1 MKLGVIVPYRKR
13 PTHLRKFQE
22 SIKEYLKDY
31 DYELI
36 IVEQADD
43 LPFNRGKLLN
53 IGFKLAL
60 RKQCDYVVFH
70 DVDMLPIDVDY
81 SYSEVPTHLATN
93 FTNDDREIF
102 KTYFGGVTLF
112 PIELFKRING
122 YSNEYWGWGFE
133 DDDLLLRCTE
143 QKVFTDFELYEVS
156 KESTSGLYLHGE
168 ESYIEST
175 NNIKLNQDFTIH
187 ITFRPDEI
195 IPEYDR
201 AFDEYCV
208 FSIPGWDTTISYNSF
223 NRYKFEC
230 WDIGKEC
237 HQITSDY
244 DYPKLTRITVTYDKS
259 NRLLTMY
266 QDGKEVGNKIVSR
279 KLLDT
284 KKEKFY
290 IGIADLRDD
299 DRKSFRGFVSDFAY
313 WNKALQKNEIQ
324 ELTETF
330 GLSYMTDTG
339 QYSSSEN
346 LKIYYDFKHIQLNQP
361 YQYEEGEIVDM
372 VNPRLSKCYS
382 QTYNCIPKPLNE
394 LEQKRISIPA
404 RRNSTFEMIEHKP
417 EGYLEGGW
425 KSESTRLNQIRFY
438 NQVINNESNLTTD
451 GLSTLKYT
459 KVSSTS
465 QGKYSF
471 ISVKL

>member
-13 PTHLRKFQE
+13 PGHLRKFRE
-22 SIKEYLKDY
+22 SIKSYLKDY

-70 DVDMLPIDVDY
+70 DVDMLPVDVDY
-81 SYSEVPTHLATN
+81 SFSEVPTHLATN

-143 QKVFTDFELYEVS
+143 QKVFTDFELYDVS
-156 KESTSGLYLHGE
+156 KESTSGLYLHGD
-168 ESYIEST
+168 ESYIESK

-244 DYPKLTRITVTYDKS
+244 DYPKLTRITITYRSGD
-259 NRLLTMY
+259 RLLTMY
-266 QDGKEVGNKIVSR
+266 QDGEEIGHRRMTRRI
-279 KLLDT
+279 LDT
-284 KKEKFY
+284 EEDKFY
-290 IGIADLRDD
+290 IGVASIEREDD
-299 DRKSFRGFVSDFAY
+299 KKSFRGYVSDFAY
-313 WNKALQKNEIQ
+313 WETCLEKNEVREIN
-324 ELTETF
+324 ENSGMSFL
-330 GLSYMTDTG
+330 YDNN
-339 QYSSSEN
+339 QYGSSN
-346 LKIYYDFKHIQLNQP
+346 RLKLYYDFKHSTFNNS
-361 YQYEEGEIVDM
+361 YDYGKGSVVDL
-372 VNPRLSKCYS
+372 VHPRHYGNI
-382 QTYNCIPKPLNE
+382 YNCIPKNHKE
-394 LEQKRISIPA
+394 IEKKRVSIPV
-404 RRNSTFEMIEHKP
+404 RRKSTFEVLHHDN
-417 EGYLEGGW
+417 EGYGDGGW
-425 KSESTRLNQIRFY
+425 KYQSTRLNQIRY
-438 NQVINNESNLTTD
+438 YDRVLNNRTKLHND
-451 GLSTLKYT
+451 GLSNLKYQT
-459 KVSSTS
+459 NSRSADENYT
-465 QGKYSF
+465 
-471 ISVKL
+471 ILSVNLDP